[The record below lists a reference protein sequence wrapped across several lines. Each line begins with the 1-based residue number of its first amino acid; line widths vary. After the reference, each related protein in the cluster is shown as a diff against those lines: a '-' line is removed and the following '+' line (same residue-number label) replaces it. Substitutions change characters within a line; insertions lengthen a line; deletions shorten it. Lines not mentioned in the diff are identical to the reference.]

1 MKKYPC
7 SRCDGKGNI
16 QGYKNVLGGICFKCG
31 GSGLSKT
38 MPTSKLST
46 FAVKGVVVADLGV
59 LNAQLGDVGTIYN
72 LKAKDE
78 TDAIAQA
85 QIKIAEASASFRD
98 SWCAPSLWSA
108 VKL

>member
-1 MKKYPC
+1 MKMYPC

-38 MPTSKLST
+38 KPTSKLST
-46 FAVKGVVVADLGV
+46 FAVKGVVIADLGA
-59 LNAQLGDVGTIYN
+59 LNAQVGSEGVIYN
-72 LKAKDE
+72 IKAKDE
-78 TDAIAQA
+78 ADAIAQA
-85 QIKIAEASASFRD
+85 QIKISEASAAFRN